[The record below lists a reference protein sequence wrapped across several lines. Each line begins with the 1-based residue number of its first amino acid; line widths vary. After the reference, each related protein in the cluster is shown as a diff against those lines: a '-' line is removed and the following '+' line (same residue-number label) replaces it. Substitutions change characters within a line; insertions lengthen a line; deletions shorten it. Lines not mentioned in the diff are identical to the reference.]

1 LEFKGSVPT
10 PLMENSPEEKRLQ
23 AGSFVVHATRGIIRD
38 QKTRRKAMVFCL
50 ALAVLMLLAGFTVF
64 QTAMSPRDHPWF
76 VILFWIACVWLT
88 FTAML
93 LAIFDL
99 LIVRTE
105 ARRAQR
111 ALHEKLEANSAA
123 QSDSRK

>member
-1 LEFKGSVPT
+1 
-10 PLMENSPEEKRLQ
+10 MENSPEEKNFET
-23 AGSFVVHATRGIIRD
+23 ASFVVHATRGVIRD

-64 QTAMSPRDHPWF
+64 QTLLSPREHPWF
-76 VILFWIACVWLT
+76 VILFWVACVWLT

-99 LIVRTE
+99 LIV
-105 ARRAQR
+105 
-111 ALHEKLEANSAA
+111 KLEARKA
-123 QSDSRK
+123 QRLLRQGVKTPSPGFTSGK

>member
-1 LEFKGSVPT
+1 
-10 PLMENSPEEKRLQ
+10 MET
-23 AGSFVVHATRGIIRD
+23 ASFVVHATRGIIRD

-64 QTAMSPRDHPWF
+64 QTAMSPHDHPWF
-76 VILFWIACVWLT
+76 VIGFWIVCVWLT

-99 LIVRTE
+99 LIIKAE
-105 ARRAQR
+105 ARRTQR
-111 ALHEKLEANSAA
+111 ALREKLDAQGNGGAGSAPPR
-123 QSDSRK
+123 DF